1 MKVCVSCQQDVS
13 AKKAMP
19 VKEDRIIKGI
29 RAAKKLLGI
38 AQMNELFVCEECMQ
52 KHLERRRSFEKTML
66 FASVFA
72 GLLLVIIILVPL
84 LSGRFDPWA
93 VVSGVIVAL
102 FILTLPVFKYAP
114 AVEGVSANAFK
125 MAAKPAAAPSAT
137 PAQPAGEAQKKRKKK
152 K

>member
-1 MKVCVSCQQDVS
+1 MNMKVCVSCQQDVS

-29 RAAKKLLGI
+29 RAAKKLLRI

-52 KHLERRRSFEKTML
+52 KHLERRRSFEKTVL

-72 GLLLVIIILVPL
+72 G
-84 LSGRFDPWA
+84 
-93 VVSGVIVAL
+93 AL
-102 FILTLPVFKYAP
+102 FILALPVFKYAP